1 MRAFVR
7 GMNAFK
13 TERASF
19 VSFAQKKFS
28 LSKDVAEEAYDYM
41 VDSLSSD
48 GFVEDTVIENAIL
61 TAKKMLGVSKPVS
74 RADIVDY
81 SFLREVVKKYK

>member
-41 VDSLSSD
+41 VDSLSAD
-48 GFVEDTVIENAIL
+48 GFVEDAVIENAIQ
-61 TAKKMLGVSKPVS
+61 TARKMFGVTKPVT
-74 RADIVDY
+74 RDDIVDY
-81 SFLREVVKKYK
+81 SFLREVLKK

>member
-1 MRAFVR
+1 
-7 GMNAFK
+7 
-13 TERASF
+13 
-19 VSFAQKKFS
+19 
-28 LSKDVAEEAYDYM
+28 M